1 MDESIAYPVIEVTHA
16 IALDI
21 WYTFAGGVR
30 ILDGGHDDYYN
41 GRLRQWEQE
50 YREALAALV
59 PKVSAYNRCVRESAR
74 RIPPRESDERRKRIL
89 SSLIEGY
96 LSG

>member
-74 RIPPRESDERRKRIL
+74 RIPR
-89 SSLIEGY
+89 
-96 LSG
+96 